1 MVEMLLNP
9 KPKDSVASTGLKP
22 ALTQFTLFFALD
34 SKFKR
39 KFSYLK

>member
-9 KPKDSVASTGLKP
+9 KPKGPVVSTGLKS
-22 ALTQFTLFFALD
+22 ALTQSALFSALE